1 MLSNSFPKLQYPN
14 NWTTRIS
21 GKSWKGAIYK
31 RRGHME
37 NVILSIGM

>member
-1 MLSNSFPKLQYPN
+1 MLLNSFPKLQYPN

-21 GKSWKGAIYK
+21 GKYWKGAINK

-37 NVILSIGM
+37 SVIPSIGM